1 LQYLSYPIL
10 SLTHIVV
17 MLKHLQFSIT
27 CLLLFLFTSGAFAQ
41 QGTVAAGGEATGT
54 GGSMSYSIG
63 QVDYLMYSSSHGSLS
78 LGLQQSWFTV
88 PLVYQIPE
96 TLISG
101 GDIQCFNASEYLLVG
116 GPGNE
121 FIVDAYGHA
130 DLIAGKSILLKP
142 GTRVELHGS
151 LHARISTDW
160 CQPQQNLLSS
170 TFTEPEP
177 IKQSF
182 DEVPVSGFFKV
193 YPNPTTGD
201 FTLELLKVEEAS
213 LLLVEIYTMQGSI
226 IMSKELIPASHHR
239 FSLADRQSGVY
250 IIRVMNNNQIGTS
263 RIIKQ

>member
-1 LQYLSYPIL
+1 MKHTITL
-10 SLTHIVV
+10 LT
-17 MLKHLQFSIT
+17 
-27 CLLLFLFTSGAFAQ
+27 LLLGLCCQHHLFAQ

-54 GGSMSYSIG
+54 GGTMSYSIG

-88 PLVYQIPE
+88 PLVYQVPE

-116 GPGNE
+116 GPGND

-130 DLIAGKSILLKP
+130 DLIAGKSIILKP
-142 GTRVELHGS
+142 GTQVMLHGS

-160 CQPQQNLLSS
+160 CQPQQNLLAS
-170 TFTEPEP
+170 TFSEPEP
-177 IKQSF
+177 IMHSF

-201 FTLELLKVEEAS
+201 FTLEMLKVEEAS

-226 IMSKELIPASHHR
+226 IMSKELIPASHHQ
-239 FSLADRQSGVY
+239 FSLSDRQSGVY
-250 IIRVMNNNQIGTS
+250 IIRVVNNNQIGTS